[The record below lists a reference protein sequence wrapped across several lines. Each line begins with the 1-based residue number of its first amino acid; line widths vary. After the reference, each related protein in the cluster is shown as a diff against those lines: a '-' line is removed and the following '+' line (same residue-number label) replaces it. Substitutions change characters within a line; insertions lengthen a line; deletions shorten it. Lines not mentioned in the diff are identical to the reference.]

1 MLFNFNGMKKFIP
14 YSIIAVLIVEI
25 IILQQCR
32 REPEPEVIT
41 VVTHDTIQG
50 DSVPYEVLLPKP
62 YPVYKDTGSTKW
74 KFKDVDTCAILKD
87 YFAEYYYQDTMKDDT
102 SALVILNDMVTE
114 NRLQNRKL
122 IFQNRR
128 ATVINTTITNY
139 GDIPAHKIYLGA
151 GLNNSVVN
159 FNENTLG
166 LTANVLWVTKNRWA
180 YEAGYDIFHK
190 SFEVTAFYKLSFKK
204 KKK

>member
-14 YSIIAVLIVEI
+14 YSIIAVLLVAI

-32 REPEPEVIT
+32 RNPGPEVTT
-41 VVTHDTIQG
+41 VVTHDTIPG

-74 KFKDVDTCAILKD
+74 KFKDIDTCAILRD

-114 NRLQNRKL
+114 EQAAK
-122 IFQNRR
+122 
-128 ATVINTTITNY
+128 
-139 GDIPAHKIYLGA
+139 P
-151 GLNNSVVN
+151 
-159 FNENTLG
+159 
-166 LTANVLWVTKNRWA
+166 
-180 YEAGYDIFHK
+180 
-190 SFEVTAFYKLSFKK
+190 
-204 KKK
+204 